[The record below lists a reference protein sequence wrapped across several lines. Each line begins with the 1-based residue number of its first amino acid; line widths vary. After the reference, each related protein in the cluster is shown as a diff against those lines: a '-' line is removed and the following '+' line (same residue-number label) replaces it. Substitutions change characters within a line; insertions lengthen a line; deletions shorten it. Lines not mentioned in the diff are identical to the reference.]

1 MPVRWLHSAR
11 ATGPSPP
18 SPVGMVMSVMPA
30 ESPLAEGRPMRST
43 GQMTSGRDQ
52 CVRQNKKKGG
62 GQHGRRAARESKG
75 EETPTRRGSCTK
87 DLPDLA
93 LLVPPPEILHAEL
106 ALLDQEVDAVVLLGK
121 ARNLAGAG
129 ELEERGARD
138 AGEDL
143 AIEWGGDEVGLCVPS
158 KRTVVSSTPTTRE
171 EEEKEVSDALP
182 SSESA

>member
-1 MPVRWLHSAR
+1 
-11 ATGPSPP
+11 
-18 SPVGMVMSVMPA
+18 
-30 ESPLAEGRPMRST
+30 MR
-43 GQMTSGRDQ
+43 Q
-52 CVRQNKKKGG
+52 KKRGG

-121 ARNLAGAG
+121 PRNLAGAG

-171 EEEKEVSDALP
+171 EEEKGVSDALP